1 MKQPVG
7 QTFQIRRGL
16 ALLLVTL
23 VAGCGSPEQTAQEY
37 CDSGMALMK
46 RKMTSGHEEL

>member
-16 ALLLVTL
+16 ALLLVTF
-23 VAGCGSPEQTAQEY
+23 VAGCGSPEQTAQGY
-37 CDSGMALMK
+37 YDSGMALIEK
-46 RKMTSGHEEL
+46 KDDLGARL